1 MFPYG
6 ARMIEFRNLTKSYG
20 GVCAVEGLSLVVE
33 SGEVYALLGP
43 NGAGKTTALRC
54 LATLQMPTSG
64 TAFVGDADVRELP
77 LVARARIG
85 FLAASMGLYER
96 LTPVELLEYFGRLH
110 GMEGPALDSRV
121 AELVGLFGIT
131 SFASQRCGTLSTGQ
145 AQRVSVARALVHDP
159 PALILDEPTMGL
171 DVLSGEVIYR
181 FIERERERGKAI
193 VFSTHQ
199 MAEVDLLADR
209 VGVLSCGRLVAE
221 GTPASLIERTGERNL
236 AHAFLA
242 LVQGEGE
249 NRVVAIPPEEPA

>member
-1 MFPYG
+1 
-6 ARMIEFRNLTKSYG
+6 MIEFQDLTKTYG
-20 GVCAVEGLSLVVE
+20 RLSAVECLSLRVE
-33 SGEVYALLGP
+33 PGEVYALLGP

-54 LATLQMPTSG
+54 LATLLAPTSG
-64 TAFVGDADVRELP
+64 TAYVGDADVCEQP

-96 LTPVELLEYFGRLH
+96 LTPVELLRYFGQLH
-110 GMEGPALDSRV
+110 RMEGTALDGRV
-121 AELVGLFGIT
+121 AELVEVFGIT

-181 FIERERERGKAI
+181 FIEAERERGKAI

-199 MAEVDLLADR
+199 MAEVELLADR
-209 VGVLSCGRLVAE
+209 CGVLSGGSLVAE
-221 GTPASLIERTGERNL
+221 GTPSSLIERTGERNL
-236 AHAFLA
+236 ARAFLA
-242 LVQGEGE
+242 LVKRADGDTAEAG
-249 NRVVAIPPEEPA
+249 PLEEPA